1 MAMTRLPAPGNLPE
15 LQSAMG
21 LFGYYRSYVPN
32 FSKLAA
38 PLYRLFKKG
47 TPYQWDEYCQAAYG
61 QLKQAMSKAPV
72 LMKPN
77 FNKPFRVYT
86 DASAQGLGAI
96 LAQLDDEGKER
107 VIYFASRGTT
117 KSEKSYGAT
126 KLEALAIIWAC
137 ELFRHY
143 LLGQHFDLYTDH
155 NALKWLLNMKTPG
168 SLFQRWIL
176 RLQVFN
182 MTIHYRPGKT
192 NQNADALS
200 RLIPRSPS
208 ESGAMHQ

>member
-1 MAMTRLPAPGNLPE
+1 MKFLGHIVNEKGIRTDPEKVAAMTKLPPPKNLPE
-15 LQSAMG
+15 LRSAMG

-32 FSKLAA
+32 FSKLAV
-38 PLYRLFKKG
+38 PLYQLFKKG
-47 TPYQWDEYCQAAYG
+47 TLYQWNEECQDAYNR
-61 QLKQAMSKAPV
+61 LKQAMTKAPV
-72 LMKPN
+72 LMKLD

-96 LAQLDDEGKER
+96 LAQLDNDEKER
-107 VIYFASRGTT
+107 AIYFASRGTT

-126 KLEALAIIWAC
+126 KLEALAVLWAC
-137 ELFRHY
+137 QLFRHY

-176 RLQVFN
+176 RLQV
-182 MTIHYRPGKT
+182 
-192 NQNADALS
+192 
-200 RLIPRSPS
+200 
-208 ESGAMHQ
+208 